1 MILWSEI
8 LSRQDLALYRN
19 VYPTFLENVWG
30 LNGIYS
36 LKNHLVSLQNLGVAK
51 ELLIF
56 EIFFEFSFCDVFLTK
71 FLFKLSTYPSK

>member
-1 MILWSEI
+1 MGFKW
-8 LSRQDLALYRN
+8 DL
-19 VYPTFLENVWG
+19 FIED
-30 LNGIYS
+30 
-36 LKNHLVSLQNLGVAK
+36 LVSLQNLGVAK